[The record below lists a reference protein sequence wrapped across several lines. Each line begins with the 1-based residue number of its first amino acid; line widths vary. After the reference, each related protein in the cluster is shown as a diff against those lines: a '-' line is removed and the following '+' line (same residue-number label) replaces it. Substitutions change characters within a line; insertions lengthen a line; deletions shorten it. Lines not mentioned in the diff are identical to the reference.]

1 MKMKVTGY
9 SVRTYGVGTNPSGG
23 RYIEVNGRK
32 IYERLTSNKNGIPTD
47 GGKNPKF
54 VELEEWVKA
63 EFGDT
68 QSVWDWAKKAHKEY
82 VMDQKEKEMK
92 EIEAW
97 IEKIRANPTK
107 FEAWENSYS
116 FGVILDIIPAR
127 TLGDLVIESEKALK
141 LEVREGEVYLYVGPV
156 FRKFM
161 KPLPVGEFLEAW
173 DSGEIYLDKNK
184 IRFKEKS
191 RA

>member
-1 MKMKVTGY
+1 MKVTAIRQK
-9 SVRTYGVGTNPSGG
+9 SYGKGTNPSGG
-23 RYIEVNGRK
+23 AFIEVDGRK

-47 GGKNPKF
+47 GGKNPEFKK
-54 VELEEWVKA
+54 LEEWVREKL
-63 EFGDT
+63 GV
-68 QSVWDWAKKAHKEY
+68 QSVWDWAKKEY
-82 VMDQKEKEMK
+82 EQFKKEKEKEKMK

-141 LEVREGEVYLYVGPV
+141 LEIREGGVYLHAEPIL
-156 FRKFM
+156 RQFM

-173 DSGEIYLDKNK
+173 DRGEMILEGMK
-184 IRFKEKS
+184 IKFKEKS
-191 RA
+191 QA

>member
-1 MKMKVTGY
+1 MKVTGY

-23 RYIEVNGRK
+23 AFIEVDGKK
-32 IYERLTSNKNGIPTD
+32 IYERLVSRRNGIPTD
-47 GGKNPKF
+47 GGKNPEFKK
-54 VELEEWVKA
+54 LEEMVTEK
-63 EFGDT
+63 FGE
-68 QSVWDWAKKAHKEY
+68 SVWEWAKKAHKEY
-82 VMDQKEKEMK
+82 VVEQQEKKMK

-116 FGVILDIIPAR
+116 FGVILEVIPQQK
-127 TLGDLVIESEKALK
+127 LGDLIISSEKALK
-141 LEVREGEVYLYVGPV
+141 LEIREGVVALHTGPV
-156 FRKFM
+156 LRQFM

-173 DSGEIYLDKNK
+173 DSGEMYLDKNK
-184 IRFKEKS
+184 IKFKEKS

>member
-1 MKMKVTGY
+1 MKVTGY

-23 RYIEVNGRK
+23 RYIEVDGKK

-68 QSVWDWAKKAHKEY
+68 QSVWDWAKKAYKEHL
-82 VMDQKEKEMK
+82 VEQQEKKTK

-97 IEKIRANPTK
+97 IEKIRANPDN

-141 LEVREGEVYLYVGPV
+141 LEIREGVVSLHTEPML
-156 FRKFM
+156 RQFM
-161 KPLPVGEFLEAW
+161 KPLSVRKFLETW
-173 DSGEIYLDKNK
+173 DKMQSQ
-184 IRFKEKS
+184 
-191 RA
+191 A

>member
-1 MKMKVTGY
+1 MKVTGY

-23 RYIEVNGRK
+23 RYIEVDGKK

-47 GGKNPKF
+47 GGKNPEFKK
-54 VELEEWVKA
+54 LEEWVREKL
-63 EFGDT
+63 GV

-97 IEKIRANPTK
+97 IEKIRANPAK
-107 FEAWENSYS
+107 FEAWGNSYS

-141 LEVREGEVYLYVGPV
+141 LEIREGGV
-156 FRKFM
+156 
-161 KPLPVGEFLEAW
+161 
-173 DSGEIYLDKNK
+173 
-184 IRFKEKS
+184 
-191 RA
+191 